1 MQIKFI
7 IIFNLYRFLEMF
19 FIVSVKII
27 ICYDKAIRYLQTH
40 RLNANARCL
49 YDGEFPGMLLAAGSI
64 ETGWDMFLFFY
75 FAKQPTKAQLQLF
88 YKLSRSYIFRHYRVT
103 FRELVFIASPSYIS
117 ITIAAIGSTI

>member
-64 ETGWDMFLFFY
+64 ETGWDKFLFFILQNHQQKHNY
-75 FAKQPTKAQLQLF
+75 NCYINYHAPTSF
-88 YKLSRSYIFRHYRVT
+88 DTIVSSSGSSYSLPRQVT
-103 FRELVFIASPSYIS
+103 
-117 ITIAAIGSTI
+117 